1 MTRVGQLVG
10 PTRSGRAAVVAMLM
24 VLAGRA
30 GLAFQTTSEFVPADQ
45 VAQDHVPGGALLL
58 AAYAVAWV
66 AVVAYVWIVWRR
78 AGRIERE
85 LADISAKMAASGRR
99 AD

>member
-1 MTRVGQLVG
+1 MLV
-10 PTRSGRAAVVAMLM
+10 TFASRSA
-24 VLAGRA
+24 
-30 GLAFQTTSEFVPADQ
+30 LAFQGASEFVPADQ
-45 VAQDHVPGGALLL
+45 LKQDTVPGGALLI
-58 AAYAVAWV
+58 AAYAVAWI

-85 LADISAKMAASGRR
+85 LADIAATIATRGRR